1 MINILLS
8 RPSFKEDILLLG
20 DILSFKMS
28 RQIICVGGLKAKYQ
42 RDIGSEKRCP
52 LLGNSASPT
61 ANRSSVATR
70 AYKKGV
76 ERVPASFQRDRS
88 AEARRFQNIF
98 PPSTT
103 VGARPTTK
111 VSKPIR
117 RLDTRKCGPP
127 LGFRIKVFSKCDSQV
142 NFVDCQW

>member
-1 MINILLS
+1 MINILLF
-8 RPSFKEDILLLG
+8 RPSFKKDILLLG

-42 RDIGSEKRCP
+42 RDIDSEKRCP

-88 AEARRFQNIF
+88 AEARPVRVMCRELSLFNL
-98 PPSTT
+98 TT
-103 VGARPTTK
+103 YLCSIR
-111 VSKPIR
+111 VS
-117 RLDTRKCGPP
+117 
-127 LGFRIKVFSKCDSQV
+127 
-142 NFVDCQW
+142 